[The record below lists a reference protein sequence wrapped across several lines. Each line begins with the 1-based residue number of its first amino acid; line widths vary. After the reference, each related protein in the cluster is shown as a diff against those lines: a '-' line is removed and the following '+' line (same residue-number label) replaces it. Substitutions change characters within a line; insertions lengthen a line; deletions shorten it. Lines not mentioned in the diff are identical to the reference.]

1 MIATKESNQGA
12 ATPLAAL
19 LRPGELGAP
28 FYFLALNLANVF
40 NYLFLIIMAKSLSA
54 EAYGLFGALFG
65 IVYLTSA
72 FGNSVQV
79 TLAKF
84 TAELSSLE
92 ERARLGALL
101 STATARIVALS
112 LVVAFAFLAGAPLL
126 AAFLHT
132 SSPIPILLTGFL
144 VFLALSVPATWSV
157 LQGTQRFYLLGA
169 STFLNSGLR
178 LVFGALLVIAGLGV
192 SGALVGIGLGLLASA
207 AVALGP
213 LRAAAPSRSGKEEM
227 AALSAY
233 FWPVVI
239 ASIVVAIPTSLDV
252 VLAKHLFAAEQAGVY
267 TGASVLGKV
276 ILFLPLGATFVL
288 FPKVVHRRAQGQQ
301 TSVLLGAALLI
312 TGALSATVTAIFVL
326 APSSLFAALLGS
338 DLADAGQLLRWY
350 APAML
355 LFAFVIVFVYY
366 NLAAGKTAYVSRV
379 LLPGVLLQILL
390 WLVGHGSPLMMA
402 QMTLLGCGLLL
413 AGSLIYA
420 ALPSGAR
427 ILMSLAGW
435 AGKPTYA
442 GDGAG
447 ADLSGPAGVS
457 QEG

>member
-1 MIATKESNQGA
+1 MIATKQRSRGA
-12 ATPLAAL
+12 AMPLAAL

-28 FYFLALNLANVF
+28 FYFLAFNLANVF
-40 NYLFLIIMAKSLSA
+40 NYLFLIVMAKSLSA

-84 TAELSSLE
+84 TAELSSLGE
-92 ERARLGALL
+92 KARLGGLL
-101 STATARIVALS
+101 STVSVRIVALS

-126 AAFLHT
+126 AAFLHS
-132 SSPIPILLTGFL
+132 SSPVPILLTGFL
-144 VFLALSVPATWSV
+144 VFLALSVPATWGV
-157 LQGTQRFYLLGA
+157 LQGTQRFYMLGA

-178 LVFGALLVIAGLGV
+178 LLFGALLVIAGMGV

-213 LRAAAPSRSGKEEM
+213 LRAATPGRSDKEGM
-227 AALSAY
+227 PALFAY

-252 VLAKHLFAAEQAGVY
+252 VLAKHLFDAEQAGVY

-276 ILFLPLGATFVL
+276 VLFLPLGVTLVL
-288 FPKVVHRRAQGQQ
+288 FPKVVYKRTQGQQ
-301 TSVLLGAALLI
+301 TSGLLALALLI
-312 TGALSATVTAIFVL
+312 TGALSATVTAIFLL

-338 DLADAGQLLRWY
+338 DLANAGQLVRWY

-366 NLAAGKTAYVSRV
+366 NLAAGRTAYVSRI
-379 LLPGVLLQILL
+379 LLPGVLLQVIL
-390 WLVGHGSPLMMA
+390 WLVGHGSPLVMA

-413 AGSLIYA
+413 AGSLVHA

-435 AGKPTYA
+435 ADRPAYA
-442 GDGAG
+442 GDGAS
-447 ADLSGPAGVS
+447 ADLSGPAGAS

>member
-84 TAELSSLE
+84 TAELSSLG

-132 SSPIPILLTGFL
+132 SSPIL
-144 VFLALSVPATWSV
+144 FLALSVPATWGV

-213 LRAAAPSRSGKEEM
+213 LRVAAPGRSGKEEM
-227 AALSAY
+227 RALSAY

-239 ASIVVAIPTSLDV
+239 ASIVVAVPTSLDV

-267 TGASVLGKV
+267 TAASVLGKV
-276 ILFLPLGATFVL
+276 VLFLPLGATFVL
-288 FPKVVHRRAQGQQ
+288 FPKVIHRRAQGQE

-413 AGSLIYA
+413 AGSLLYA
-420 ALPSGAR
+420 ALPSGTR